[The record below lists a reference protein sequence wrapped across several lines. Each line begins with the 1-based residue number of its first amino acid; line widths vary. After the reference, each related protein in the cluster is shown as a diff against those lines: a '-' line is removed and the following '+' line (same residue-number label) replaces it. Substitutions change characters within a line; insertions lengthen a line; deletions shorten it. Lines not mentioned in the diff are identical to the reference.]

1 VYELVVSNPSKDAS
15 PLPVATYL
23 TCDHSL
29 CHILLAG
36 FSNGLDE
43 AVWEK
48 SSQKASHDNL

>member
-1 VYELVVSNPSKDAS
+1 VYELVVSNPSKGAS